1 MGHAGG
7 ARTTGAEGERDIAQ
21 DIAGASRGRGRE
33 AGHNSRIMKLKSMY
47 QYPVIF
53 IVVSI
58 LGFGFALAAFRRV
71 RVRSSDSGSRHLCLL
86 RCTSFRLAV

>member
-1 MGHAGG
+1 MGHTGG

-53 IVVSI
+53 IVVCADTM
-58 LGFGFALAAFRRV
+58 LMVAGRAWRWEQQKKEAREFMVNFQ
-71 RVRSSDSGSRHLCLL
+71 DME
-86 RCTSFRLAV
+86 